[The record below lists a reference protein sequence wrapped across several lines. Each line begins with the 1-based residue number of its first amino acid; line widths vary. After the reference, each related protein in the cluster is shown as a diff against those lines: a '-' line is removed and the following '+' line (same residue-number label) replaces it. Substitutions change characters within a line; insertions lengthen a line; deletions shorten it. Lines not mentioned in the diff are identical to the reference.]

1 MSLICALKD
10 RVLWILQV
18 FAAVFIQDNID
29 YWIKIKDLN
38 WMSAVIYILQFTS
51 ILVVISG

>member
-38 WMSAVIYILQFTS
+38 WMSAVIYIPQFTS